1 MKRVAIIGSAEKAS
15 VRGTLERLRRWL
27 EPRAQI
33 VGCHVGDAG
42 EAELP
47 RDVDLVFVLG
57 GDGTLISVVHRLGSR
72 QVPIVGVNLGKLGYL
87 AEFTIAEIEQQ
98 GEFLFREPLDV
109 TRRLMLEVTLRR
121 DGLDR
126 FGRLAVNDCVV
137 LAGPPFRMIELT
149 VAVDDEQVALVRG
162 DGLIVATPSG
172 STAHNLSAGGPILEP
187 AAQTL
192 ILTPIC
198 PHALTFRP
206 LALDG
211 GRRIEV
217 SVREANEGT
226 TVVVDGQF
234 RERFRPGDVLAIR
247 RCPSDCL
254 LVRNPRRSAWYAL
267 RRKLMW
273 GENPKNGQ

>member
-15 VRGTLERLRRWL
+15 VSRTLERLRRWL
-27 EPRAQI
+27 EPRAQL
-33 VGCHVGDAG
+33 VCAHVGDAAD
-42 EAELP
+42 AELP
-47 RDVDLVFVLG
+47 RDVELLFVLG
-57 GDGTLISVVHRLGSR
+57 GDGTLISVVHRLGAR
-72 QVPIVGVNLGKLGYL
+72 QVPIIGINLGKLGYL
-87 AEFTIAEIEQQ
+87 AEFTIEQIEQQ

-109 TRRLMLEVTLRR
+109 TRRLMLDVTLRR
-121 DGLDR
+121 DGIER
-126 FGRLAVNDCVV
+126 FHHLAVNDCVV

-206 LALDG
+206 LALDS
-211 GRRIEV
+211 RRTIEV
-217 SVREANEGT
+217 SAREANEGT

-234 RERFRPGDVLAIR
+234 RERLRPADVLVVR
-247 RCPSDCL
+247 RCPTDCL

-273 GENPKNGQ
+273 GENPKNGR

>member
-15 VRGTLERLRRWL
+15 VGRTLERLRRWL
-27 EPRAQI
+27 EPRAQ
-33 VGCHVGDAG
+33 VVCAHVGDAAA
-42 EAELP
+42 AELP
-47 RDVDLVFVLG
+47 RDVGLLFVLG
-57 GDGTLISVVHRLGSR
+57 GDGTLISVVHRLGAR
-72 QVPIVGVNLGKLGYL
+72 QVPIVGINLGKLGYL
-87 AEFTIAEIEQQ
+87 AEFTIEQIEQQ
-98 GEFLFREPLDV
+98 GEFLFRDPLDV
-109 TRRLMLEVTLRR
+109 TRRLMLDVTLRR
-121 DGLDR
+121 DGLER
-126 FGRLAVNDCVV
+126 FHRLAVNDCVV

-149 VAVDDEQVALVRG
+149 VAVDGEQVALVRG

-206 LALDG
+206 LALDST
-211 GRRIEV
+211 RTIEV

-226 TVVVDGQF
+226 TVVVDGQL
-234 RERFRPGDVLAIR
+234 REPFRPADVLVIR
-247 RCPSDCL
+247 RSPTDCL
-254 LVRNPRRSAWYAL
+254 LVRNPQRSAWYAL

-273 GENPKNGQ
+273 GENPKNGR